1 MFFHKS
7 LNKKILKE
15 DKMRKT
21 IYLLFIITVIAVAMV
36 SCADNTDNNLSRT
49 GLIDQNGNILTNT
62 LVYTNV
68 IQTTNTIEVWMTNGG
83 IHMITTNADGSIRIE
98 YVTNVL
104 APNIP
109 DKATDYYKI
118 RVPFGVSGDGYTT
131 VSYKDTNKLK
141 QLWLDQINRKAN
153 NDGKVFAIRNKANN
167 RDFNNF
173 QNKHTHDKYS
183 AEDYYYF
190 NNNGDIV
197 WKEDNTII
205 KKFVGAIITGY
216 RDIAERRFGHWEGR
230 PSNYAII
237 EYKWKQKGIYTVGAI
252 YANTLTTDEAREKY
266 FGRQKTGGVEDFESG
281 NNPFKD
287 GVYDFVAYRYRNETF
302 NNGLAYAANLFERQ
316 YINPGFIEVLVM
328 YDYDNMGYSGA
339 AGLHSY
345 YAYYG
350 IYDYY
355 KEYKNHPGIY
365 FTPENM
371 PYMTNQNIYLGER
384 PEHTIPLLTHSAA
397 FTDNP
402 RDWYY
407 LFMPGRK
414 N

>member
-15 DKMRKT
+15 DKVRRT

-36 SCADNTDNNLSRT
+36 SCADKMDSNLNQT
-49 GLIDQNGNILTNT
+49 GLYDQNGNLLTNT
-62 LVYTNV
+62 LVKTNAIRV
-68 IQTTNTIEVWMTNGG
+68 SGDIPAWATNMNVNYVVTTNSDYTE
-83 IHMITTNADGSIRIE
+83 IRYSDDI
-98 YVTNVL
+98 L
-104 APNIP
+104 APNLP

-118 RVPFGVSGDGYTT
+118 RVPFAVSGDGYTT

-141 QLWLDQINRKAN
+141 QLWFDQINRKAKY
-153 NDGKVFAIRNKANN
+153 DGKVFAIRNKNN
-167 RDFNNF
+167 SADLNNF
-173 QNKHTHDKYS
+173 QSKLAKGNTTSY
-183 AEDYYYF
+183 DYYYF
-190 NNNGDIV
+190 NENGDIV
-197 WKEDNTII
+197 YKEDNRVI

-216 RDIAERRFGHWEGR
+216 RDIAERRFGYWEGR
-230 PSNYAII
+230 HKAHAII

-252 YANTLTTDEAREKY
+252 YANTLTTYEARELY
-266 FGRQKTGGVEDFESG
+266 FGRQKTGGIKDFEIG
-281 NNPFKD
+281 ETPFGD

-302 NNGLAYAANLFERQ
+302 NNGIAYAANLFERQ
-316 YINPGFIEVLVM
+316 YIAPGFIEVFVM
-328 YDYDNMGYSGA
+328 YDYDNMGYSEA
-339 AGLHSY
+339 AGVHSY

-355 KEYKNHPGIY
+355 IEYKNHPGIY
-365 FTPENM
+365 FTPQNM

-384 PEHTIPLLTHSAA
+384 PEYTIPLLTHSAA

-407 LFMPGRK
+407 LFMPGHK